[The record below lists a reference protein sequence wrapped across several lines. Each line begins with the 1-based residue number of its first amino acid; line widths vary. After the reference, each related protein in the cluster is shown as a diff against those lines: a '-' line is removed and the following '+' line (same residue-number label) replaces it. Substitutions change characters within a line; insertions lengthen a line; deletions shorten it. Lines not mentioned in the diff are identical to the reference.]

1 MKRYD
6 FKKTEDFRD
15 CERLAY
21 DGILDYTDFPPAA
34 YRYFSELSKLYE
46 QYRQR
51 KISKHDAENHKRI
64 LLKNYHEALSAYEQW
79 CNVCKSR
86 QNDIKQTDII
96 RSDICKSDNINDI
109 ADMSV
114 KALSILT
121 GDTVLYKTFAN
132 KFGGNENEKRMD

>member
-6 FKKTEDFRD
+6 FNKTKDFKE

-34 YRYFSELSKLYE
+34 YRYFSELSELYAE
-46 QYRQR
+46 YRR
-51 KISKHDAENHKRI
+51 KEISKSDAENRKRI
-64 LLKNYHEALSAYEQW
+64 LLMRYHEAKYAYEEW
-79 CNVCKSR
+79 CRVCMDR
-86 QNDIKQTDII
+86 QSDIKQTDII
-96 RSDICKSDNINDI
+96 RSEICKSDNINDI
-109 ADMSV
+109 ANMSV

-121 GDTVLYKTFAN
+121 GDTVLYKTFTN